1 MPTSFSPA
9 EFGFV
14 RVAACV
20 PELRVAD
27 VAFNATQIIALA
39 RDAAA
44 RGAHIALFPELSITS
59 YTSADLFY
67 QDRLLNGARQAVQD
81 IARELAQGDL
91 GNLFVVVGLP
101 LEVDGKI
108 YNCAAMLHHGVVVG
122 LIPKTYLPS
131 TNEYYESRWFTRS
144 IFATTNQVRLG
155 NAEVPFGPDLL
166 FELVDA
172 ATDVTLCKVGI
183 EVCEDLWA
191 VTPLSNDQA
200 LAGATILLNP
210 SASVELLGKA
220 EYRRELVKQ
229 QAARCLAAYA
239 YAGSG
244 PGESTTDVVFGGHA
258 LIAENGS
265 LLTESDR
272 FSFESHLVVADVD
285 VDRLN
290 HERRVNSSFSQATTT
305 RHFRVVR
312 LNMAVPEQQAL
323 LRHVVRTPF
332 VPSDMSQR
340 AANCR
345 EIFAIQATGLAR
357 RLRHTNSKNITIGV
371 SGGLDSTLALLVVLK
386 AFEKLNK
393 PLSGIHAITMP
404 GFGTTN
410 RTKNNA
416 IKLAELLGI
425 TIRTIPIA
433 DSVRQHFKDI
443 GHAETLHDITYENA
457 QARERTQILMD
468 VANQIGGFVVGTGDL
483 SELALGWMTFNADHM
498 SMYHVNAG
506 VPKTLVRYI
515 IDWCAEAEYSGEASA
530 VLHDIADTPISP
542 ELLPL
547 DDRGNLQ
554 QQTEESIGPYL
565 LHDFFLFQVVRNGFE
580 PRKVF
585 FLAQQAFAG
594 PLVAEGAAGNAG
606 LNSAATT
613 SVMRYDDVTLLKWL
627 RNFYKRFWANQ
638 FKRSAMPDG
647 PKVGTVALSPRGDW
661 RMPSDASAAAWLAE
675 VDAIEQEL
683 NLEDDRAHDA

>member
-1 MPTSFSPA
+1 MPTTFSPA

-27 VAFNATQIIALA
+27 VPFNTTKIVELA
-39 RDAAA
+39 QVAAA
-44 RGAHIALFPELSITS
+44 RGAQIAVFPELSLTS

-67 QDRLLNGARQAVQD
+67 QDRLLDSARQGLLDV
-81 IARELAQGDL
+81 AQGL
-91 GNLFVVVGLP
+91 AESNLFVVVGLP
-101 LEVDGKI
+101 LEIDGKI
-108 YNCAAMLHHGVVVG
+108 YNCAAAIYDGTVVG

-144 IFATTNQVRLG
+144 IFARTDHVRLG
-155 NAEVPFGPDLL
+155 ETDVPFGTDLL
-166 FELVDA
+166 FELSDA
-172 ATDVTLCKVGI
+172 ATDATLCKIGI

-200 LAGATILLNP
+200 LAGANVLLNP

-220 EYRRELVKQ
+220 EYRRALVTQ

-265 LLTESDR
+265 LLTESER

-285 VDRLN
+285 VGRLN
-290 HERRVNSSFSQATTT
+290 HERRVNSSFIQATSAKT
-305 RHFRVVR
+305 FRVQR
-312 LNMAVPEQQAL
+312 LKMSVHAQDAL
-323 LRHVVRTPF
+323 LRYVVRMPF

-345 EIFAIQATGLAR
+345 EIFNIQSTGLAK
-357 RLRHTNSKNITIGV
+357 RLLHTKAKNVTIAV
-371 SGGLDSTLALLVVLK
+371 SGGLDSTLALLVILK
-386 AFEKLNK
+386 AYEKLNL
-393 PLSGIHAITMP
+393 PLSGIHSITMP
-404 GFGTTN
+404 GFGTTQ

-416 IKLAELLGI
+416 LKLAELLGLSM
-425 TIRTIPIA
+425 RTIPITDA
-433 DSVRQHFKDI
+433 VRQHFKDI
-443 GHAETLHDITYENA
+443 GHAENLHNVTYENA

-468 VANQIGGFVVGTGDL
+468 VANQVGGFAVGTGDL

-530 VLHDIADTPISP
+530 VLHDIAATPISP

-547 DDRGNLQ
+547 DDKGNML
-554 QQTEESIGPYL
+554 QQTEESIGPYI
-565 LHDFFLFQVVRNGFE
+565 LHDFFLFQVVRNGFS

-585 FLAQQAFAG
+585 FLAQQAFNG
-594 PLVAEGAAGNAG
+594 PGVADGGANTV
-606 LNSAATT
+606 LHYN
-613 SVMRYDDVTLLKWL
+613 DETLLKWL
-627 RNFYKRFWANQ
+627 RNFYQRFFANQ

-661 RMPSDASAAAWLAE
+661 RMPSDASAAAWL
-675 VDAIEQEL
+675 QEIAA
-683 NLEDDRAHDA
+683 LEREWSVAGRQ